1 MSHIGVL
8 TFPATGHLNSVGAL
22 GRRLRQR
29 GHEVT
34 VFHIVDVEPMIREA
48 GLNFVQIGQ
57 REFPKGTLP
66 MLDRRN
72 SRLSGLM
79 AQYHI
84 SRRLRATA
92 AMILREGPSAISQA
106 KIDALLIDQ
115 AELAGGTVA
124 EHLNVPFVSVASTL
138 PVHLEAETPYF
149 AFNWRHGNS
158 SLHRLRNRFGMQFI
172 ETMAGPIKATINR
185 YRARWG
191 LPVVHHIGDLFSK
204 VAQIS
209 QIPAEFD
216 FPCRK
221 LPSSFHY
228 TGPFVDPEGR
238 RPVDFPWE
246 RISSDR
252 PLIYASMGTLQN
264 GFKHVFHAIAD
275 ACTGLGAQLVVSLG
289 GRLEPEDLEPMAGD
303 PVLVRYAPQLELVR
317 RSALIVTHGGL
328 NTVLEAL
335 SNGVPMVAIPVASD
349 QPGVGARIQ
358 WTGTGEVIPVKQL
371 SKEKLRRAVCA
382 ILRDPSY
389 RRAARRLQ
397 ACIADANGLERAA
410 DIVEQAFGIRNNH
423 QPLTLPKAKISDVG
437 SITPQCHN

>member
-8 TFPATGHLNSVGAL
+8 TFPGTGHLNPIGAL

-29 GHEVT
+29 GHDVT
-34 VFHIVDVEPMIREA
+34 VFHIVDVEPMIRES

-57 REFPKGTLP
+57 RGFPKGTLP
-66 MLDRRN
+66 TLDRRL
-72 SRLSGLM
+72 SRLSGLLALSYTSQRM
-79 AQYHI
+79 
-84 SRRLRATA
+84 RATS
-92 AMILREGPSAISQA
+92 AMILREAPSAISQA
-106 KIDALLIDQ
+106 KIEALIVDQ
-115 AELAGGTVA
+115 AEFAGGTVA
-124 EHLNVPFVSVASTL
+124 EHLNVPFVSVAATL
-138 PVHLEAETPYF
+138 PIHLERETPYF
-149 AFNWRHGNS
+149 TFNWRYGDS
-158 SLHRLRNRFGMQFI
+158 CLHRLRNRLGMALI
-172 ETMAGPIKATINR
+172 ESGAHPINVTINR
-185 YRARWG
+185 YRARWC
-191 LPVVHHIGDLFSK
+191 LPEVQHIGDLFSK

-264 GFKHVFHAIAD
+264 GFKHVFHAIAE
-275 ACTGLGAQLVVSLG
+275 ACAGLGVQLVVSLG
-289 GRLEPEDLEPMAGD
+289 GGLEPEDLERMAGD
-303 PVLVRYAPQLELVR
+303 PILVRYAPQLELVR

-328 NTVLEAL
+328 NTTLEAL
-335 SNGVPMVAIPVASD
+335 SNGVPMVVIPITND

-371 SKEKLRRAVCA
+371 SKEKLRRAVRA
-382 ILRDPSY
+382 VLRDPSY
-389 RRAARRLQ
+389 RRAAHRLQ
-397 ACIADANGLERAA
+397 ACIADTNGLERAA
-410 DIVEQAFGIRNNH
+410 DIVEQAFGIRESLKVSNN
-423 QPLTLPKAKISDVG
+423 K
-437 SITPQCHN
+437 

>member
-1 MSHIGVL
+1 MEKINMSHIGVL
-8 TFPATGHLNSVGAL
+8 TFPGTGHLNPITAL

-34 VFHIVDVEPMIREA
+34 VFHIVDVEPIIREA

-57 REFPKGTLP
+57 REFPKGTLLR
-66 MLDRRN
+66 LDRRL
-72 SRLSGLM
+72 SRLSGLL
-79 AQYHI
+79 AHYYTSQRI
-84 SRRLRATA
+84 RATS
-92 AMILREGPSAISQA
+92 AMILREAPSAISQA
-106 KIDALLIDQ
+106 KVDALIIDQ

-124 EHLNVPFVSVASTL
+124 EHLNVPFVSVAATL
-138 PVHLEAETPYF
+138 PVHLGPETPFF
-149 AFNWRHGNS
+149 AFNWRHGDS
-158 SLHRLRNRFGMQFI
+158 SLHRLRNRIGMEFI
-172 ETMAGPIKATINR
+172 ESMAGPIKATINR
-185 YRARWG
+185 YRAQWC

-221 LPSSFHY
+221 LSSSFHY

-264 GFKHVFHAIAD
+264 GFKHVFHAIAE
-275 ACTGLGAQLVVSLG
+275 ACAGLGAQLVVSLG
-289 GRLEPEDLEPMAGD
+289 GGLEPEDLEPMAGN
-303 PVLVRYAPQLELVR
+303 PTLVRYAPQLELVR

-335 SNGVPMVAIPVASD
+335 SNGVPMVVIPITND

-358 WTGTGEVIPVKQL
+358 WTGTGKVIPVKQL

-382 ILRDPSY
+382 VLRDPCY

-397 ACIADANGLERAA
+397 ACIAETNGLERAA
-410 DIVEQAFGIRNNH
+410 DIVEQALGI
-423 QPLTLPKAKISDVG
+423 
-437 SITPQCHN
+437 

>member
-8 TFPATGHLNSVGAL
+8 TFPGTGHLNPIGAL

-34 VFHIVDVEPMIREA
+34 VFHIADVEPMISKS

-66 MLDRRN
+66 TLDRRL
-72 SRLSGLM
+72 SRLSGLLALSYTSQRM
-79 AQYHI
+79 
-84 SRRLRATA
+84 RATS
-92 AMILREGPSAISQA
+92 AMILREAPSAISQA
-106 KIDALLIDQ
+106 KIDALIVDQ
-115 AELAGGTVA
+115 AEFAGGTVA
-124 EHLNVPFVSVASTL
+124 EHLNVPFVSVAATL
-138 PVHLEAETPYF
+138 PIHLERETPYF
-149 AFNWRHGNS
+149 TFNWRYGDS
-158 SLHRLRNRFGMQFI
+158 CLHRLRNRLGMALI
-172 ETMAGPIKATINR
+172 ESGAHPINVTINR
-185 YRARWG
+185 YRARWC
-191 LPVVHHIGDLFSK
+191 LPEVQHIGDLFSK

-216 FPCRK
+216 FPGRK

-264 GFKHVFHAIAD
+264 GFKHVFHAIAE
-275 ACTGLGAQLVVSLG
+275 ACAGLGVQLVVSLG
-289 GRLEPEDLEPMAGD
+289 GGLEPEDLERMAGD
-303 PVLVRYAPQLELVR
+303 PILVRYAPQLELVR

-328 NTVLEAL
+328 NTTLEAL
-335 SNGVPMVAIPVASD
+335 SNGVPMVVIPITND

-382 ILRDPSY
+382 VLRDSSY
-389 RRAARRLQ
+389 RRAARGLQ

-410 DIVEQAFGIRNNH
+410 DIVEQAFAIRH
-423 QPLTLPKAKISDVG
+423 SLKSF
-437 SITPQCHN
+437 

>member
-1 MSHIGVL
+1 MSHIGIL
-8 TFPATGHLNSVGAL
+8 TFPGTGHLNPITAL

-34 VFHIVDVEPMIREA
+34 VFQIVDVEPIIREA
-48 GLNFVQIGQ
+48 GLNFVPIGR
-57 REFPKGTLP
+57 REFPKGTLRR
-66 MLDRRN
+66 LDRRL
-72 SRLSGLM
+72 SRLRGLL
-79 AQYHI
+79 ALYYTSQRI
-84 SRRLRATA
+84 RATSS
-92 AMILREGPSAISQA
+92 MILREAPSAISQA
-106 KIDALLIDQ
+106 KIDALIIDQ
-115 AELAGGTVA
+115 SELAGGTVA
-124 EHLNVPFVSVASTL
+124 EHLNVPFVSVAATL
-138 PVHLEAETPYF
+138 PIHLESETPFF

-158 SLHRLRNRFGMQFI
+158 SLHRLRNRLGMELI
-172 ETMAGPIKATINR
+172 ETMAGPIKTIINR
-185 YRARWG
+185 YRARWC
-191 LPVVHHIGDLFSK
+191 LPAVHHIEELFSK

-238 RPVDFPWE
+238 RAVDFPWE
-246 RISSDR
+246 QISSDR

-264 GFKHVFHAIAD
+264 GFKRVFRAVAE
-275 ACTGLGAQLVVSLG
+275 ACAGLGTQLVVSLG
-289 GRLEPEDLEPMAGD
+289 GGLEPEDLEPMAGN
-303 PVLVRYAPQLELVR
+303 PTLVRYAPQLELVR

-335 SNGVPMVAIPVASD
+335 SNGVPLVVIPITND

-382 ILRDPSY
+382 VLRDPCY

-410 DIVEQAFGIRNNH
+410 DIVEQALGIRYPPYR
-423 QPLTLPKAKISDVG
+423 QIG
-437 SITPQCHN
+437 SIS